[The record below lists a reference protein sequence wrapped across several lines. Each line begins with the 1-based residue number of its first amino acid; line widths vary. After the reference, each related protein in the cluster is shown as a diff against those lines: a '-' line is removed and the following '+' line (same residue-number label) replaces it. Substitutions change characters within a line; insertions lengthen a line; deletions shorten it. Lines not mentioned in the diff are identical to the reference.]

1 MDSAMR
7 RAVLPFL
14 LCCALGVSAWAEEDS
29 ESPDPSPA
37 PNTGETDAEASRG
50 AETAEEAKG
59 EEDTESPDESPEIF
73 IPSEDISE
81 SIAVKFPVDI

>member
-1 MDSAMR
+1 MR
-7 RAVLPFL
+7 RTVSLFL

-29 ESPDPSPA
+29 ESLDPSPA
-37 PNTGETDAEASRG
+37 PNAAETDADASPDT
-50 AETAEEAKG
+50 ETAEEAQG
-59 EEDTESPDESPEIF
+59 EQDTESPTGESPEIF

>member
-1 MDSAMR
+1 MR
-7 RAVLPFL
+7 RAVLPLL

-37 PNTGETDAEASRG
+37 TNTGETDAEASRG
-50 AETAEEAKG
+50 TETAEEARG
-59 EEDTESPDESPEIF
+59 EEDAESPPDESPEIF